1 MNDFNTLLRLAN
13 DARTRIRE
21 IPPGEADEQ
30 VASGAVLLD
39 VREENEFR
47 AGHIGGSTHLSRQV
61 LETRIGEVVP
71 DPSTPIVVYCTV
83 GHRSALAA
91 DTLQKLGYRSVASIA
106 GGLNAY
112 LAASRTRKSA

>member
-21 IPPGEADEQ
+21 IPPAEADDL

-39 VREENEFR
+39 VREESEYR
-47 AGHIGGSTHLSRQV
+47 AGHISGSVHLSRQA
-61 LETRIGEVVP
+61 LQSRIGGVVP
-71 DPSTPIVVYCTV
+71 DLDAPIVVYCTV

-91 DTLQKLGYRSVASIA
+91 DTLQKLGYRAVASIA

-112 LAASRTRKSA
+112 LASSAPRKSA